1 MEKELLVKLIAT
13 NLEFIEKEI
22 ITLIPN
28 DYAKISAKEVLQRL
42 VETVEVLSDDVLD
55 NKNQLAIIWGSFTSD
70 PEIVAVFNGLLSELV
85 KKLDDEQLQVGLLLL
100 QKPLIQSF
108 IVLTDTNQSDGAQ
121 LKTIW
126 NSFLSSPEFIQLI
139 ISNLG
144 WILGKVIKNDN
155 LRETILKLINLFK

>member
-1 MEKELLVKLIAT
+1 MVKLIAT

-22 ITLIPN
+22 IVLIPN
-28 DYAKISAKEVLQRL
+28 DYAKISAKEVLERL
-42 VETVEVLSDDVLD
+42 VNTVEVLSDDIAD
-55 NKNQLAIIWGSFTSD
+55 NKNQLATIWGSFTSD
-70 PEIVAVFNGLLSELV
+70 PEIIAVFNGLLSELV
-85 KKLDDEQLQVGLLLL
+85 KKLDDKQLQDGLLLL

-108 IVLTDTNQSDGAQ
+108 IILTDTNQSDGAQ
-121 LKTIW
+121 LKAIW